1 MRKTNGCNKSGK
13 PNGNVVSLFLFSK
26 IDLKGKNIMEKEK
39 IEKIVNKHRHE
50 KSAILAI
57 LHEVQAEDNQL
68 NAESLRYI
76 ALLLGVPYAN
86 IYGLATFYSA
96 FSTEKRGKTLVRAC
110 DGISCHINGSQE
122 VIEVLKSKLNIEL
135 HQTTWDEAFGLEK
148 VRCLGLCSISPN
160 VSFNDKTYS
169 NLNKE
174 KILEILQKMTGDSK

>member
-1 MRKTNGCNKSGK
+1 
-13 PNGNVVSLFLFSK
+13 
-26 IDLKGKNIMEKEK
+26 MEKER
-39 IEKIVNKHRHE
+39 IEKIVNKHRNE

-68 NAESLRYI
+68 NAESLKYI

-86 IYGLATFYSA
+86 VFGLATFYSA
-96 FSTEKRGKTLVRAC
+96 FNTEKRGKTLVRAC
-110 DGISCHINGSQE
+110 DGISCHINGAEE
-122 VIEVLKSKLNIEL
+122 VIEVLKSKLNIEFGE
-135 HQTTWDEAFGLEK
+135 TTWDESFGLEK

-174 KILEILQKMTGDSK
+174 KILEILQKVTGDSK

>member
-1 MRKTNGCNKSGK
+1 
-13 PNGNVVSLFLFSK
+13 
-26 IDLKGKNIMEKEK
+26 MEKER
-39 IEKIVNKHRHE
+39 IEKIVNKHRNE

-68 NAESLRYI
+68 NAESLKYI

-86 IYGLATFYSA
+86 VFGLATFYSA
-96 FSTEKRGKTLVRAC
+96 FNTEKRGKTLVRAC
-110 DGISCHINGSQE
+110 NGISCHINGAEE
-122 VIEVLKSKLNIEL
+122 VIKVLKSKLNIEL
-135 HQTTWDEAFGLEK
+135 GETTWDESFGLEE

-174 KILEILQKMTGDSK
+174 KILEILQKVTGDSK

>member
-1 MRKTNGCNKSGK
+1 
-13 PNGNVVSLFLFSK
+13 
-26 IDLKGKNIMEKEK
+26 MEKER
-39 IEKIVNKHRHE
+39 IEKIVNKHRNE

-57 LHEVQAEDNQL
+57 LHEVQAEENQL
-68 NAESLRYI
+68 NAESLKYI

-86 IYGLATFYSA
+86 VFGLATFYSA
-96 FSTEKRGKTLVRAC
+96 FNTEKRGKTLVRAC
-110 DGISCHINGSQE
+110 DGISCHISGAEE

-135 HQTTWDEAFGLEK
+135 GETTWDESFGLEK

-174 KILEILQKMTGDSK
+174 KILEILQKVTGDSK

>member
-1 MRKTNGCNKSGK
+1 
-13 PNGNVVSLFLFSK
+13 
-26 IDLKGKNIMEKEK
+26 MEKER
-39 IEKIVNKHRHE
+39 IEKIVNKHRNE

-68 NAESLRYI
+68 NAESLKYI

-86 IYGLATFYSA
+86 VFGLATFYSA
-96 FSTEKRGKTLVRAC
+96 FNTEKRGKTLVRAC
-110 DGISCHINGSQE
+110 NGISCHINGAEE
-122 VIEVLKSKLNIEL
+122 VIKVLKSRLNIEL
-135 HQTTWDEAFGLEK
+135 GETTWDESFGLEK

-174 KILEILQKMTGDSK
+174 KILEILQKVTGDSK

>member
-1 MRKTNGCNKSGK
+1 
-13 PNGNVVSLFLFSK
+13 
-26 IDLKGKNIMEKEK
+26 MEKEK
-39 IEKIVNKHRHE
+39 IEKIVNKHRNE

-68 NAESLRYI
+68 NAESLKYI

-86 IYGLATFYSA
+86 VFGLATFYSA
-96 FSTEKRGKTLVRAC
+96 FNTEKRGKTLVRAC
-110 DGISCHINGSQE
+110 DGISCHINGAEE
-122 VIEVLKSKLNIEL
+122 VIKVLKSKLNIEL
-135 HQTTWDEAFGLEK
+135 GETTWDESFGLEK

-174 KILEILQKMTGDSK
+174 KILEILQKVTGDSK

>member
-1 MRKTNGCNKSGK
+1 
-13 PNGNVVSLFLFSK
+13 
-26 IDLKGKNIMEKEK
+26 MEKER
-39 IEKIVNKHRHE
+39 IEKIVNKHRNE

-68 NAESLRYI
+68 NAESLKYI

-86 IYGLATFYSA
+86 VFGLATFYSA
-96 FSTEKRGKTLVRAC
+96 FNTEKRGKTLVRAC
-110 DGISCHINGSQE
+110 DGISCHINGAEE

-135 HQTTWDEAFGLEK
+135 GETTWDESFGLEK

-174 KILEILQKMTGDSK
+174 KILEILQKVTGDSK

>member
-1 MRKTNGCNKSGK
+1 
-13 PNGNVVSLFLFSK
+13 
-26 IDLKGKNIMEKEK
+26 MEKER
-39 IEKIVNKHRHE
+39 IEKIVNKHRNE

-68 NAESLRYI
+68 NAESLKYI

-86 IYGLATFYSA
+86 VFGLATFYSA
-96 FSTEKRGKTLVRAC
+96 FNTEKRGKTLVRAC
-110 DGISCHINGSQE
+110 NGISCHINGAEE
-122 VIEVLKSKLNIEL
+122 VIKVLKSKLNIEL
-135 HQTTWDEAFGLEK
+135 GETTWDESFGLEK

-174 KILEILQKMTGDSK
+174 KILEILQKVTGDSK

>member
-1 MRKTNGCNKSGK
+1 
-13 PNGNVVSLFLFSK
+13 
-26 IDLKGKNIMEKEK
+26 MEKER
-39 IEKIVNKHRHE
+39 IEKIVNKHRNE

-68 NAESLRYI
+68 NAESLKYI

-86 IYGLATFYSA
+86 VFGLATFYSA
-96 FSTEKRGKTLVRAC
+96 FNTEKRGKTLVRAC
-110 DGISCHINGSQE
+110 DGISCHINGAEE
-122 VIEVLKSKLNIEL
+122 VIKVLKSKLNIEL
-135 HQTTWDEAFGLEK
+135 GETTWDESFGLEK

-174 KILEILQKMTGDSK
+174 KILEILQKVTGDSK

>member
-1 MRKTNGCNKSGK
+1 
-13 PNGNVVSLFLFSK
+13 
-26 IDLKGKNIMEKEK
+26 MEKEK
-39 IEKIVNKHRHE
+39 IEKIVNKHRNE

-68 NAESLRYI
+68 NSESLRYI
-76 ALLLGVPYAN
+76 ARLLGVPYAN
-86 IYGLATFYSA
+86 VYGLATFYTA

-110 DGISCHINGSQE
+110 DGISCHINGAEE
-122 VIEVLKSKLNIEL
+122 VIEVLKSKLNIEMG
-135 HQTTWDEAFGLEK
+135 QTTWDESFGLEK

-174 KILEILQKMTGDSK
+174 KILEILQKEMGDSK

>member
-1 MRKTNGCNKSGK
+1 
-13 PNGNVVSLFLFSK
+13 
-26 IDLKGKNIMEKEK
+26 MEKER
-39 IEKIVNKHRHE
+39 IEKIVNKHRNE

-68 NAESLRYI
+68 NAESLKYI

-86 IYGLATFYSA
+86 VFGLATFYSA

-110 DGISCHINGSQE
+110 DGISCHINGAEE
-122 VIEVLKSKLNIEL
+122 VIEVLKSKLNIEFGE
-135 HQTTWDEAFGLEK
+135 TTWDESFGLEK

-174 KILEILQKMTGDSK
+174 KILEILQKVTGDSK

>member
-1 MRKTNGCNKSGK
+1 
-13 PNGNVVSLFLFSK
+13 
-26 IDLKGKNIMEKEK
+26 MEKEK

>member
-1 MRKTNGCNKSGK
+1 
-13 PNGNVVSLFLFSK
+13 
-26 IDLKGKNIMEKEK
+26 MEKEK
-39 IEKIVNKHRHE
+39 FEKIVNKHRNE

-68 NAESLRYI
+68 SAESLRYI

-96 FSTEKRGKTLVRAC
+96 FSTDKKGKTLVRAC
-110 DGISCHINGSQE
+110 DGISCHINGAEE
-122 VIEVLKSKLNIEL
+122 VIEALKSELNIEMG
-135 HQTTWDEAFGLEK
+135 QTTWDESFGLEK

-174 KILEILQKMTGDSK
+174 KIIKILQNVMGDSK

>member
-1 MRKTNGCNKSGK
+1 
-13 PNGNVVSLFLFSK
+13 
-26 IDLKGKNIMEKEK
+26 MEKEK
-39 IEKIVNKHRHE
+39 IEKIVNKHRNE

-68 NAESLRYI
+68 SAESLRYI

-96 FSTEKRGKTLVRAC
+96 FSTDKKGKTLVRAC
-110 DGISCHINGSQE
+110 DGISCHINGAEE
-122 VIEVLKSKLNIEL
+122 VIEALKSELNIEMG
-135 HQTTWDEAFGLEK
+135 QTSWDEQFSLEK

-169 NLNKE
+169 NLNK
-174 KILEILQKMTGDSK
+174 KKMLEILQKRMGDSK

>member
-1 MRKTNGCNKSGK
+1 
-13 PNGNVVSLFLFSK
+13 
-26 IDLKGKNIMEKEK
+26 MEKER
-39 IEKIVNKHRHE
+39 IEKIVNKHRNE

-68 NAESLRYI
+68 NAESLKYI

-86 IYGLATFYSA
+86 VFGLATFYSA
-96 FSTEKRGKTLVRAC
+96 FNTEKRGKTLVRAC
-110 DGISCHINGSQE
+110 DGISCHVNGAEE
-122 VIEVLKSKLNIEL
+122 VIEVLKSKLNIEFGE
-135 HQTTWDEAFGLEK
+135 TTWDESFGLEK

-174 KILEILQKMTGDSK
+174 KILEILQKVTGDSK